1 MVTKLEEKLLK
12 ENARLTREVETLQG
26 VVSKLSE
33 ELKLAIAARFGRKSE
48 RVDSPHNQQVIEA
61 FEQDSEVSQSSDDEA
76 KEQEEAAKEP
86 KKPRKKS
93 RSKPHLKPEAP
104 VREERVVLEA
114 PEPVCPVCSSEK
126 VTIRTEET
134 EEIDFVPA
142 HFVRRIYER
151 PICACPHCKEQVSQA
166 VLPDRPI
173 DKSVAGAGLLSHI
186 VVSKTQD
193 HLPLYR
199 QEKIFERHGLQLS
212 RATMNNWMEKCALWG
227 KPVANAQLKKILAT
241 GYIQVDET
249 PVKLLDP
256 ERPGKAVQAYLW
268 VICNPQVGV
277 YFHFATGRGSD
288 DIKEILEGYEGIL
301 QTDGYA
307 VYDTLFKLG
316 ILNPTKVTHVGCWA
330 HARREFWKADTVG
343 QSEKAGEIIALIQ
356 QLYRIEKQLT
366 EKSDKDRQAVRQ
378 IKAVPILENI
388 KSRIEAYQRDPK
400 TLPARQLSK
409 ACSYVLKR
417 WDELTAYCDNGCIR
431 IDNNPVENKIRPAA
445 LGRKNWLFIGHPSAG
460 WRTGVFYTLMA
471 NCTVHDVNPFHY
483 MRDFLQKVPTQKN
496 SQITEWLPHHYKR
509 TFKEQTCRS

>member
-1 MVTKLEEKLLK
+1 VTQFEEKLLK

-26 VVSKLSE
+26 VVSKLNE
-33 ELKLAIAARFGRKSE
+33 ELKLAIAAKFGRKSE
-48 RVDSPHNQQVIEA
+48 RADSPHNQEVIEA
-61 FEQDSEVSQSSDDEA
+61 FEQDSNVAQSSDAEA
-76 KEQEEAAKEP
+76 QRQKEAAKEP
-86 KKPRKKS
+86 EKPRRKS
-93 RSKPHLKPEAP
+93 RPKPQLKPEAP

-114 PEPVCPVCSSEK
+114 PDPVCPVCSAQK
-126 VTIRTEET
+126 VTIRREET

-151 PICACPHCKEQVSQA
+151 PICACPNCKEQVTQA
-166 VLPDRPI
+166 MLPDRPI
-173 DKSVAGAGLLSHI
+173 DKSIAGAGLLAHI
-186 VVSKTQD
+186 VVSKTED

-212 RATMNNWMEKCALWG
+212 RATMNNWMEKCAFWG
-227 KPVANAQLKKILAT
+227 QPVAKAQLKEILAS

-249 PVKLLDP
+249 PVKVLDP
-256 ERPGKAVQAYLW
+256 QRPGKASQAWLW

-277 YFHFATGRGSD
+277 YFHFATGRGSE

-307 VYDTLFKLG
+307 VYETLFKLG
-316 ILNPTKVTHVGCWA
+316 ILNPKKVTHVGCWA

-356 QLYRIEKQLT
+356 QLYRIEKQLA
-366 EKSDKDRQAVRQ
+366 DKRDNDRKAVRQ
-378 IKAVPILENI
+378 IKALPVLEKI
-388 KSRIEAYQRDPK
+388 KSQIEAYQRDPK

-409 ACSYVLKR
+409 ACAYVLKR
-417 WDELTAYCDNGCIR
+417 WDELTAYCHNGCIR

-445 LGRKNWLFIGHPSAG
+445 LGRKNWLFIGHPTAG

-471 NCTVHDVNPFHY
+471 NCSVHKVNPFHY
-483 MRDFLQKVPTQKN
+483 MRDFLKAVPTEKN
-496 SQITEWLPHHYKR
+496 KQIVNWLPGRYEGSV
-509 TFKEQTCRS
+509 KELSAQR